1 MFPCTKNR
9 RFTAIFRC
17 CEELK
22 NEINVGFKIWQGKP
36 HIYRNTQRFLVP
48 CGDCMLAIAQSTS
61 LSGFAGFPGELA
73 IIKTGL
79 TPVFICIIEH
89 SKLFGCNVFAL
100 LKAFYKM
107 TAIRKTCQ
115 LAYVA

>member
-1 MFPCTKNR
+1 MYREMEEAGLPEPEYKMVAFMVHATIKNKKYLLD
-9 RFTAIFRC
+9 
-17 CEELK
+17 ESS
-22 NEINVGFKIWQGKP
+22 Q
-36 HIYRNTQRFLVP
+36 NT
-48 CGDCMLAIAQSTS
+48 DK
-61 LSGFAGFPGELA
+61 
-73 IIKTGL
+73 KTGL

-89 SKLFGCNVFAL
+89 SKLFRCNVFAL